1 MKWKNVKLIFR
12 RELRDQLRDRRT
24 LFTVAIMP
32 LVLYPLMGMAM
43 LQVAQFMREYPTK
56 VWIVGAENMPT
67 EPTFLVDGGIN
78 PEFVT
83 PEEQALIQLNASNG
97 ADAEFQKIV
106 KQLRDQSE
114 IPSGAALVDELIKT
128 EMKKRGFDV
137 AVIIP
142 SPVAIPDRVQQRSK
156 NLDTNDDADAA
167 VVAEVRPE
175 NPENSIYIFL
185 NSANDKSRMGADRFN
200 KALQKW
206 KIKTVKETLAS
217 HDIPLSL
224 VTGIGITKADV
235 ANDAGKQAAVWSK
248 ILPLIIMIWSLTG
261 AFYPAIDLCA
271 GEKER
276 GTFET
281 LLSSP
286 AGRSEI
292 AIGKLLTV
300 ISFSMAT
307 SILNLLSMGFTGLF
321 VVSRMD
327 PAMGGGLPLG
337 APPLASIGWLLLAL
351 IPISALFSAVALAA
365 AAFARSSKEGQYYLV
380 PLMMISMPLM
390 MVPMLPASQLDFGTS
405 LIPVSGLML
414 MLRGLIEGQ
423 YAEVAKFAG
432 PVCAVTLICCW
443 LSIRWVVRQFNS
455 ETVLFPASERV
466 TLGSWFKHVMSERDQ
481 LPSIGSALLCAL
493 VILVAKFFIGFA
505 VHAPSSFNGFAIQ
518 TVIILVATIAV
529 PAIMMALVLTRN
541 PILSLRLRGCSLP
554 MASAAILAAIFLNP
568 LMTWFTGLVMQVYP
582 PSGDLVQLEKVVSN
596 ILTSAPGMWAIIL
609 VFAVAPAV
617 LEELAFRGF
626 ILSGLESL
634 RNKWQAIL
642 ITSLLFG
649 IAHGV
654 IQQTVITSVVG
665 IILGIIAVQ
674 TRSIIPCI
682 LFHLTHNSLAVLLSS
697 AKATVVENSPVLSQ
711 VLYTANGENYQY
723 AIIPGIIM
731 SIVGVLLMVWFLRLD
746 ANPVVRIERGLLRRY
761 FARMFPPKSQA

>member
-1 MKWKNVKLIFR
+1 MKWKNVKLIFK

-32 LVLYPLMGMAM
+32 MVLYPLMGMAM

-56 VWIVGAENMPT
+56 VWIVGAENMPS
-67 EPTFLVDGGIN
+67 EPAFLVDGGIN

-83 PEEQALIQLNASNG
+83 PEEQKLIQLKASSG
-97 ADAEFQKIV
+97 DDAEFQKIV
-106 KQLRDQSE
+106 KQLREQAD
-114 IPSGAALVDELIKT
+114 IPSGPALVDELIKK
-128 EMKKRGFDV
+128 EMQVRGFDV

-142 SPVAIPDRVQQRSK
+142 SPIEIPDSSLRRSK
-156 NLDTNDDADAA
+156 NLESDDDSEPASVQYSED
-167 VVAEVRPE
+167 ESE
-175 NPENSIYIFL
+175 TLIYVFQ
-185 NSANDKSRMGADRFN
+185 NSANDKSRMGAERFN
-200 KALQKW
+200 TALQNW
-206 KIKTVKETLAS
+206 KIKVIKQTLAS
-217 HDIPLSL
+217 HEVPLSL
-224 VTGIGITKADV
+224 VTGIGVTNADV
-235 ANDAGKQAAVWSK
+235 ADKVGKQAAAWSK
-248 ILPLIIMIWSLTG
+248 ILPFIIMIWSLTG

-286 AGRSEI
+286 AARSEI
-292 AIGKLLTV
+292 AIGKLFTV

-307 SILNLLSMGFTGLF
+307 SILNLLSMAFTGMF
-321 VVSRMD
+321 VMSRIGTS
-327 PAMGGGLPLG
+327 MGGSGLPLG
-337 APPLASIGWLLLAL
+337 APPMACIGWLLLAL

-390 MVPMLPASQLDFGTS
+390 MVPMLPAAQLDFGTS

-423 YAEVAKFAG
+423 YAECAKFAG

-443 LSIRWVVRQFNS
+443 ISIRWVVRQFNS
-455 ETVLFPASERV
+455 ETVLFRASERV
-466 TLGSWFKHVMSERDQ
+466 SIGSWFKHVMSERDQ
-481 LPSIGSALLCAL
+481 LPSIGSALLCGV
-493 VILVAKFFIGFA
+493 VILVAKFFIGF
-505 VHAPSSFNGFAIQ
+505 VVQAPGSFGGFAIQ
-518 TVIILVATIAV
+518 TVIILVATVAV

-541 PILSLRLRGCSLP
+541 PISSLRLRGCSLP

-568 LMTWFTGLVMQVYP
+568 LLTWFTGLVMQVYP

-596 ILTSAPGMWAIIL
+596 ILTSAPGLWAILL

-617 LEELAFRGF
+617 LEEIAFRGF
-626 ILSGLESL
+626 ILSGLQSL

-642 ITSLLFG
+642 VTSVLFG

-654 IQQTVITSVVG
+654 IQQTMITFVVG
-665 IILGIIAVQ
+665 MVLGVIAVQ

-682 LFHLTHNSLAVLLSS
+682 LFHMTHNSLAVLLSS
-697 AKATVVENSPVLSQ
+697 AKGPVIENSALLSQ

-723 AIIPGIIM
+723 AVIPGILM
-731 SIVGVLLMVWFLRLD
+731 SVVGVMLIVWFLRLD
-746 ANPVVRIERGLLRRY
+746 TEPAVRTGRGKLARF
-761 FARMFPPKSQA
+761 FARMFPLKTQA